1 MVRRWSGPA
10 GPLTIGARVA
20 DLDFDLTVTQE
31 EGVSRVAMRGEL
43 DLGSAEELERALAE
57 AGDDV
62 LLDLRGLM
70 FMDSTGVRVLLE
82 AAERGRPGL
91 RIVPPRDGDA
101 RVTIDETGIAP
112 LLPLVAEGAEER
124 P

>member
-1 MVRRWSGPA
+1 
-10 GPLTIGARVA
+10 VA
-20 DLDFDLTVTQE
+20 DLDFDLTVARDARGT
-31 EGVSRVAMRGEL
+31 SRLTLRGEL
-43 DLGSAEELERALAE
+43 DLGTAERLERALAE

-62 LLDLRGLM
+62 LLDLRGLT

-82 AAERGRPGL
+82 AAERGASGL
-91 RIVPPRDGDA
+91 RMLVPDSGDV

-112 LLPLVAEGAEER
+112 LLPLVDTDAGER